1 MSDAAS
7 NTSNMAGAST
17 TYQTPVS
24 SAQPQV
30 TTQPVTTTPIDMTNV
45 GSTTVETVGTP
56 EETKTQRFDSDT
68 ATVSSNYWMN
78 MQQQY
83 NIGINPAFNSNEN
96 GEEYMYGLS
105 LNDSDALKNSYKGQF
120 LRDARFKDSYNE
132 SKEFFANSSQEYTYG
147 RLYDGQKWI
156 NVRTPIDKEGNP
168 TGLPEK
174 FNDNALE
181 TFNNNMNNLFKLSIA
196 QFSNLKA

>member
-1 MSDAAS
+1 MSDTAS

-45 GSTTVETVGTP
+45 GSTTIETVGTP

-78 MQQQY
+78 MQQLY
-83 NIGINPAFNSNEN
+83 NIGTHLAFNSNEN
-96 GEEYMYGLS
+96 GETYKYGLS
-105 LNDSDALKNSYKGQF
+105 LNDSVKLKNSYKGQF

-147 RLYDGQKWI
+147 RLYDSHKWI
-156 NVRTPIDKEGNP
+156 SVRTPIDQDGKAI
-168 TGLPEK
+168 GLPEE
-174 FNDNALE
+174 FNDDATT
-181 TFNNNMNNLFKLSIA
+181 TFNNNLFKLSLA
-196 QFSNLKA
+196 QYNNLKA